1 MPPEKRPPVQVAALP
16 YRIVD
21 GQAEVLLVTSR
32 GTRRWI
38 IPKGWPMKGKKL
50 HRVAELEALEEA
62 GAKGQI
68 ARRPFGRYEAW
79 KRLSDHFLLCTV
91 EVFPLLVRRQ
101 RKSWLEQGERHVGWF
116 KILDA
121 ADIVEEP
128 GLRSLIR
135 DFAASLPR
143 QAPAPPEPKR
153 QAAGEAV
160 S

>member
-1 MPPEKRPPVQVAALP
+1 MPSDKRLPVQVAALP
-16 YRIVD
+16 YRMID

-38 IPKGWPMKGKKL
+38 IPKGWPMKGKKH

-62 GAKGQI
+62 GCKGQV
-68 ARRPFGRYEAW
+68 ARKPFGQYEAW

-101 RKSWLEQGERHVGWF
+101 RKTWLEQSERRSLWF

-128 GLRSLIR
+128 GLRSVIR
-135 DFAASLPR
+135 DFAASLG
-143 QAPAPPEPKR
+143 EPKASR
-153 QAAGEAV
+153 AARKAQAADAPV

>member
-1 MPPEKRPPVQVAALP
+1 MPSDRRPPVQVAALP

-21 GQAEVLLVTSR
+21 GEAEVLLVTSR

-38 IPKGWPMKGKKL
+38 IPKGWPMKGKKH

-62 GAKGQI
+62 GAQGQV
-68 ARRPFGRYEAW
+68 ARRPFGQYEAW

-101 RKSWLEQGERHVGWF
+101 RKSWLEQSQRRALWF

-128 GLRSLIR
+128 GLRSVIR
-135 DFAASLPR
+135 DFAESLAEAAKPSRRR
-143 QAPAPPEPKR
+143 QPAGAP
-153 QAAGEAV
+153 V